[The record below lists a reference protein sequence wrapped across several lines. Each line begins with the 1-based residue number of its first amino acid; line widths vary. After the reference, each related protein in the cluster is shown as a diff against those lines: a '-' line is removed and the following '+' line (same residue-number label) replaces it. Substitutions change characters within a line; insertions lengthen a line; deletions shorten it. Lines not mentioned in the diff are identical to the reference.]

1 MKSNNIANGKQKL
14 LYDKEKTKQKLINA
28 VGKVIVKE
36 GFQNI
41 RINKIERVS
50 GVSKK
55 AIYDYFGGL
64 DGLVTAYLNQ
74 VDYWKELKIQKIEDN
89 GADRKAFNEKALF
102 EILKNNLEYFSN
114 SEEMQKIVLWGLS
127 EKNPTIRVLTDQR
140 EVLGE
145 KILQEAE
152 ESLKEKNIDVRATMA
167 IFISAI
173 YYMVLHSENNG
184 STMCGIDFSTQNG
197 KDKILDTMQKLLSG
211 PNSP

>member
-1 MKSNNIANGKQKL
+1 MKSNNVANGKQKL
-14 LYDKEKTKQKLINA
+14 HYDKEKTKQKLINA

-74 VDYWKELKIQKIEDN
+74 VDYWKELKVQKIEDN
-89 GADRKAFNEKALF
+89 DADRKAFNEKALF
-102 EILKNNLEYFSN
+102 EILKSNLEYFSN

-184 STMCGIDFSTQNG
+184 STMCGIDFSTKNG
-197 KDKILDTMQKLLSG
+197 KDKILDTMQNLLSG